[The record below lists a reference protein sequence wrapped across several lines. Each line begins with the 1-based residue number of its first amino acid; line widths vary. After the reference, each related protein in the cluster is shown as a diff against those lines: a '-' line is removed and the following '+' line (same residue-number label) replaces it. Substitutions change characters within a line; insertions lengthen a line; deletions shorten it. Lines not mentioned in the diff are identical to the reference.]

1 MITFLFNG
9 QQIEAE
15 PGATI
20 GAALLNAGI
29 RELRST
35 RFDQQPRG
43 LFCAIGSCFD
53 CVVTIDG
60 VANRRAC
67 ITPVAS
73 GMVVTSD

>member
-9 QQIEAE
+9 KQIEAE
-15 PGATI
+15 ANTTI

-35 RFDQQPRG
+35 RFDHKPRG

-53 CVVTIDG
+53 CVVTVDG

-67 ITPVAS
+67 ITPVAN